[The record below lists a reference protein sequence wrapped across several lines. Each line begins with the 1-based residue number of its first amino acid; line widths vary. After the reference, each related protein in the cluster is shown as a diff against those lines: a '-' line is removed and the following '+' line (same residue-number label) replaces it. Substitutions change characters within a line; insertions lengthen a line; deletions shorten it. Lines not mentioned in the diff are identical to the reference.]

1 MTLLRLEEYEVETY
15 YIEIV
20 GRAIVQE
27 DHQIGGRFFIGLIES
42 SLPRTHPIY
51 PLSLA
56 LVRKDTLLPLNTPQ
70 EPATLSFRVE
80 KVKIGIFLVLIY
92 LVHHRNPQEVQVQH
106 RLSHH

>member
-1 MTLLRLEEYEVETY
+1 METY
-15 YIEIV
+15 CIEIV

-27 DHQIGGRFFIGLIES
+27 DQQIGGHFFIGLIES
-42 SLPRTHPIY
+42 SLPPIHPIY

-70 EPATLSFRVE
+70 EPATLSFREE

-92 LVHHRNPQEVQVQH
+92 LVHRRNPQEVQVQH
-106 RLSHH
+106 RLSLH

>member
-70 EPATLSFRVE
+70 EPATLSFREE

-92 LVHHRNPQEVQVQH
+92 LVHRRNPQEVQVQH
-106 RLSHH
+106 RLSHR